1 MSCFL
6 FPGILSLEKINND
19 NINIAIVKKV
29 EINIWDIYLISL
41 IKQVQ

>member
-6 FPGILSLEKINND
+6 FPSILSLEKINND

-41 IKQVQ
+41 TKQVQ